1 MKTLG
6 NSTSFKCTNPCPS
19 TNKHPNQTLKTLFK
33 VIALKIPGGQAPN
46 LRPERADAA
55 SRLRSLS
62 ERQGSL
68 MQLLQHMKEKQPN
81 KCVKQNSM
89 LKCSMSM
96 VSLSTL
102 GSRLWDGSHHLLVPA
117 KWTVIRHVNK
127 KHQKNSW
134 HSWASK
140 TSGTLIRQIV
150 SCLIDF
156 LEVARS

>member
-1 MKTLG
+1 MGLGFRSFQKQNRNADSGVTKISLLTNKIPQIKTLG
-6 NSTSFKCTNPCPS
+6 SSTSFKCTNPCPS

-102 GSRLWDGSHHLLVPA
+102 GSRL
-117 KWTVIRHVNK
+117 
-127 KHQKNSW
+127 
-134 HSWASK
+134 
-140 TSGTLIRQIV
+140 
-150 SCLIDF
+150 
-156 LEVARS
+156 